1 MLDTEIWFKLEALL
15 NKGIHALNKSFS
27 ATTLTA
33 ISTSGFKTFILQ
45 RRILFYLISYFVFV
59 LNVMEMSSKCIY
71 AS

>member
-45 RRILFYLISYFVFV
+45 RRILFDLIS
-59 LNVMEMSSKCIY
+59 
-71 AS
+71 